1 MKAAVFYGVNDIRIE
16 EREMPKL
23 GPTDVLIK
31 VKACGVCGTDVHIFH
46 GDKGAADVTPPTI
59 LGHEFSGVVKEVGP
73 EVKNFKPGDRVS
85 VDPNKYC
92 GHCEPCRSGLVHFCE
107 NMTGYGTTTNGGFAE
122 YCAVDER
129 QLYKLGDGTGFV
141 AGAMTEPLACCL
153 HGIDM
158 CGIKPGSHVLVIGAG
173 MIGLLIMQLAKLSGA
188 SKVAV
193 IELVQEKLLQAKH
206 LGADLVIDPAKD
218 DPAETL
224 ENAGFGHIDTV
235 IECVGMVQTIN
246 QAIQLAGYKATVMM
260 FGLTAPDDVLSL
272 KPFDVFRKELTLKA
286 SYINPCTCGR
296 ALDLINTGR
305 IDVSSMVA
313 EVCGLEKLPQILA
326 DPALRAR
333 GKYVIS
339 PEL

>member
-16 EREMPKL
+16 EHEMPAV
-23 GPTDVLIK
+23 GETDVLIK

-46 GDKGAADVTPPTI
+46 GDKGAADVNPPVI
-59 LGHEFSGVVKEVGP
+59 LGHEFSGLVAEVGP
-73 EVKNFKPGDRVS
+73 GVRNFKPGDRVC

-92 GHCEPCRSGLVHFCE
+92 GQCDPCRNGLVHFCE

-129 QLYKLGDGTGFV
+129 QLYKLDQRVSYT

-153 HGIDM
+153 HGVDM
-158 CGIKPGSHVLVIGAG
+158 CGIKPGSHVLIIGAG

-188 SKVAV
+188 AKVAV
-193 IELVQEKLLQAKH
+193 MELAREKIMQARQ
-206 LGADLVIDPAKD
+206 LGADLVIDPASCN
-218 DPAETL
+218 PAEAL
-224 ENAGFGHIDTV
+224 ANAGFGRIDTV
-235 IECVGMVQTIN
+235 IECVGKTQTIS
-246 QAIQLAGYKATVMM
+246 QAIELAGYKATVMM
-260 FGLTAPDDVLSL
+260 FGLTAPDDVLNL

-296 ALDLINTGR
+296 ALDIINNER
-305 IDVSSMVA
+305 IDVTSMIA
-313 EVCGLEKLPQILA
+313 EACGLEKLPQILA

>member
-16 EREMPKL
+16 EHEMPTV
-23 GPTDVLIK
+23 GETDVLIK

-59 LGHEFSGVVKEVGP
+59 LGHEFSGIVTEVGSC
-73 EVKNFKPGDRVS
+73 VRNFKPGDRVC

-92 GHCEPCRSGLVHFCE
+92 GQCDPCRNGLVHFCE

-129 QLYKLGDGTGFV
+129 QLYKLDQGIGYV

-158 CGIKPGSHVLVIGAG
+158 CGIKPGSHVLIIGAG

-188 SKVAV
+188 AKVAV
-193 IELVQEKLLQAKH
+193 MELAEEKIMQARH
-206 LGADLVIDPAKD
+206 LGADLVIDPASCN
-218 DPAETL
+218 PAEAL
-224 ENAGFGHIDTV
+224 ANAGFSRIDTV
-235 IECVGMVQTIN
+235 IECVGKTQTIS
-246 QAIQLAGYKATVMM
+246 QAIDLAGYKATVMM
-260 FGLTAPDDVLSL
+260 FGLTAPDDVLNL

-296 ALDLINTGR
+296 ALDLINNEC
-305 IDVSSMVA
+305 IDVTSMIA

>member
-16 EREMPKL
+16 EHTMPVL
-23 GPTDVLIK
+23 GDTDVLVK

-59 LGHEFSGVVKEVGP
+59 LGHEFSGIVKEVGP
-73 EVKNFKPGDRVS
+73 AVKNIKPGDRVCI
-85 VDPNKYC
+85 DPNKYC
-92 GHCEPCRSGLVHFCE
+92 GQCEPCRNGLVHFCE

-129 QLYKLGDGTGFV
+129 QLYKLGDNTPYA

-158 CGIKPGSHVLVIGAG
+158 CGIRPGSHVLVIGAG

-193 IELVQEKLLQAKH
+193 MEIAEEKRLQAKE
-206 LGADLVIDPAKD
+206 LGADIVIDPSAA
-218 DPAETL
+218 DPADAL
-224 ENAGFGHIDTV
+224 KNAGFGHIDTV
-235 IECVGMVQTIN
+235 IECVGKTQTID
-246 QAIQLAGYKATVMM
+246 QAIELAGYKATVMM
-260 FGLTAPDDVLSL
+260 FGLTAPGDVLEL

-296 ALDLINTGR
+296 ALDLINSGR

-313 EVCGLEKLPQILA
+313 EICGLEKLPKILA
-326 DPALRAR
+326 DPALRSR
-333 GKYVIS
+333 GKYIIS

>member
-16 EREMPKL
+16 EQEMPVV
-23 GPTDVLIK
+23 GNTDVLIK

-46 GDKGAADVTPPTI
+46 GDKGAADVVPPTI
-59 LGHEFSGVVKEVGP
+59 LGHEFSGIAVEVGP
-73 EVKNFKPGDRVS
+73 DVRNIKVGDRVA

-92 GHCEPCRSGLVHFCE
+92 GQCEPCRNGLVHFCE

-129 QLYKLGDGTGFV
+129 QLYKLADGTDFA

-158 CGIKPGSHVLVIGAG
+158 CGIKPGSHVVIIGAG
-173 MIGLLIMQLAKLSGA
+173 MIGLLIMQLAKISGA
-188 SKVAV
+188 SKIAV
-193 IELVQEKLLQAKH
+193 IETAEKKLAQAKL
-206 LGADLVIDPAKD
+206 LGADLVIDPASA
-218 DPAETL
+218 DPAQIL
-224 ENAGFGHIDTV
+224 EKSGFGHVDTV
-235 IECVGMVQTIN
+235 IECVGKTQTID
-246 QAIQLAGYKATVMM
+246 QAIKLAGYKATVMM
-260 FGLTAPDDVLSL
+260 FGLTAPDDILEL
-272 KPFDVFRKELTLKA
+272 KPFDVFRKELVLKA

-296 ALDLINTGR
+296 ALDLINTRR

-313 EVCGLEKLPQILA
+313 EICGLEKLPQILA
-326 DPALRAR
+326 DPALRSR
-333 GKYVIS
+333 GKYIIS